1 MSNLY
6 RGAKVSSTNSQQPM
20 VSKPGIYR
28 GTKFLSG
35 ELAKSSKATAGTY
48 RGVNWAV

>member
-6 RGAKVSSTNSQQPM
+6 RGVKVVSTQQQLM
-20 VSKPGIYR
+20 ASKPGIYR

-35 ELAKSSKATAGTY
+35 ELAKSSKASAGTY

>member
-6 RGAKVSSTNSQQPM
+6 RGVKVVSTQQQLM
-20 VSKPGIYR
+20 ASKPGIYR

-35 ELAKSSKATAGTY
+35 ELPKSSKAAAGTY
-48 RGVNWAV
+48 RGVNWTV